1 MKSVYLSLGSNL
13 GDRTG
18 NLRKALEMLRAKKI
32 EIRRLSCFYK
42 TEPVD
47 VGPQAWF
54 VNCVAEAG
62 TDLMPLQLLRAC
74 QSVERA
80 LGRRLGIRKGP
91 RPIDIDILLYE
102 SSVVRSV
109 ALEIPHQRMASRRFV
124 LIPLREI
131 APHLRHPV
139 SQQTI
144 PEMLSALGGAGQV
157 IRLKEVLSSEF

>member
-13 GDRTG
+13 GDRIA
-18 NLRKALEMLRAKKI
+18 NLRKALRMLSGAKV
-32 EIRRLSCFYK
+32 EISRVSCFYK
-42 TEPVD
+42 TEPVNF
-47 VGPQAWF
+47 GPQAWF

-80 LGRRLGIRKGP
+80 LGRRPGIRKGP

-102 SSVVRSV
+102 SSVVRSA
-109 ALEIPHQRMASRRFV
+109 ALVIPHPRMAHRRFV

-144 PEMLSALGGAGQV
+144 PQMLSALADAGQV
-157 IRLKEVLSSEF
+157 IRLRTE

>member
-13 GDRTG
+13 GDRIA
-18 NLRKALEMLRAKKI
+18 NLRKALQMLGGAKV
-32 EIRRLSCFYK
+32 EIRRVSCFYR
-42 TEPVD
+42 TEPMD
-47 VGPQAWF
+47 FRAQSWF

-80 LGRRLGIRKGP
+80 MGRRPGIRRGP
-91 RPIDIDILLYE
+91 RPVDIDILLYQ
-102 SSVVRSV
+102 SSVVRSA
-109 ALEIPHQRMASRRFV
+109 ALVIPHPRMESRRFV

-144 PEMLSALGGAGQV
+144 PQMLSALADAGQV
-157 IRLKEVLSSEF
+157 IRLKEVLSSES

>member
-13 GDRTG
+13 GDRVT
-18 NLRKALEMLRAKKI
+18 NLSKAFQMLSRAKI
-32 EIRRLSCFYK
+32 EIRRVSSFYR

-47 VGPQAWF
+47 SAPQAWF

-80 LGRRLGIRKGP
+80 VGRRPGIHHGP
-91 RPIDIDILLYE
+91 RPVDIDILLYQ
-102 SSVVRSV
+102 SSVVRSA
-109 ALEIPHQRMASRRFV
+109 ALVIPHPRMASRRFV
-124 LIPLREI
+124 LLPLREI
-131 APHLRHPV
+131 APYLRHPV

-144 PEMLSALGGAGQV
+144 PQMLSALTDAGQV
-157 IRLKEVLSSEF
+157 IRLRQNDEL

>member
-13 GDRTG
+13 GDRIA
-18 NLRKALEMLRAKKI
+18 NVRKALQMLSAARV
-32 EIRRLSCFYK
+32 EIRRASCFYR
-42 TEPVD
+42 TEPLD
-47 VGPQAWF
+47 FSPQAWF

-80 LGRRLGIRKGP
+80 LGRRPGISKGP
-91 RPIDIDILLYE
+91 RPIDIDILLYQ
-102 SSVVRSV
+102 SSVVRSA
-109 ALEIPHQRMASRRFV
+109 ALEIPHPRMASRRFV

-131 APHLRHPV
+131 APYLRHPV

-144 PEMLSALGGAGQV
+144 PQMLSTLADAGQV

>member
-1 MKSVYLSLGSNL
+1 MKSVYLSLGCNL
-13 GDRTG
+13 GDRIG
-18 NLRKALEMLRAKKI
+18 NLRKALEMLKAKKI
-32 EIRRLSCFYK
+32 DIRRLSCFYK

-47 VGPQAWF
+47 FGPQAWF
-54 VNCVAEAG
+54 VNCVAEAW

-80 LGRRLGIRKGP
+80 LGRRPAIRKGP

-102 SSVVRSV
+102 SSVVRSAV
-109 ALEIPHQRMASRRFV
+109 LKIPHQRMTTRRFV
-124 LIPLREI
+124 LVPLREI

-144 PEMLSALGGAGQV
+144 PEMLSALGNAGQV
-157 IRLKEVLSSEF
+157 IRLRTE